1 MHSSARSA
9 WRRWPDVA
17 IVLAMVMGCPSF
29 VFAQAGASIT
39 GIVRDG
45 SGAVLPG
52 VTVEA
57 ASPALIEQ
65 QRTVVTDQGGQYRI
79 EALRP
84 GTYTVTFTLTGFNTF
99 RREDLVLT
107 GTFVATVNAE
117 LGVGSL
123 NETVTVSGESPVVDL
138 QSARQQR
145 VFSQEVLDA
154 IPQGRTPVTAGI
166 LLPGVTVST
175 FGSTQDV
182 GGTANITL
190 TGGQLSI
197 HGSDTDDHRQMIDG
211 VSTAN
216 ADGGGAYASGFTVNM
231 GAAQEVALD
240 YASGT
245 AEQSTGGTYLNV
257 IPREGGNALKG
268 SFFGSYVNSSFQGSN
283 YTDELKAKGVRSPDA
298 IKEAYDY
305 NPSVGGPV
313 VRDRLWFFGSLRFLG
328 NSNYV
333 TGIFVNK
340 NAGNPQAWNYDPDL
354 EQPAFTNSTS
364 KSGNVRLTWQASPSN
379 KFSFF
384 HDHQDLCRCSLV
396 TFNRPPES
404 ALRITYPIVDFSTVG
419 WTAPLTAKL
428 LFEARGGLRRESFMQ
443 PPRPGEGDPFL
454 EMIDVTEQGGS
465 IPGLLYRSQGVY
477 RFNKGNNYSASASLS
492 YITGQHAFK
501 AGFSQVYLDKTES
514 FFDNNY
520 AVSYRFLNGVPNQLT
535 QRATPWTYHVQQ
547 PADLGVYVQDRWT
560 LSRLTLNAGMRFE
573 YYRSTFPAQT
583 LGSGLLVPNRNIS
596 FPDTPLLSFQD
607 IVPRLGASYDLF
619 GNGKTAIKASVNK
632 YVEGLGMQVGWSNG
646 VLDPVSGLANTVT
659 RAWTDGNA
667 NYVADC
673 DLKNPL
679 AQDNRQS
686 GGDFC
691 GTVSDTNFGKP
702 TPSTTSDPATQTGWG
717 NRPYQW
723 EFSTSVQQ
731 ELAARVSL
739 NVGYYRRVL
748 GNFTVIDD
756 LSLSPDDFSPFSV
769 TVPIDPR
776 LPDSGEVIGLFY
788 DRDPDAVAR
797 PAVRVNKLARDYG
810 NQIQHWNGVD
820 LGLDAR
826 LAGGLTVQGGISTG
840 RTSRDNCEI
849 LAALPEA
856 APLGVLYCHQDTKFL
871 TQLKFLGS
879 YTLPRVD
886 VQISSTYQSIP
897 GPVLAANRVYSNA
910 SVRDSLGR
918 DLSAG
923 AANVTVN
930 LVPPGSMIGERMNL
944 LDFRFGKVFRLQRS
958 RAVLSLDL
966 YNALNSDAAL
976 GENSTYVN
984 ATITGWRIPTQFAQA
999 RFAKISVQ
1007 FDF

>member
-1 MHSSARSA
+1 MDSPSVWPR
-9 WRRWPDVA
+9 WRAA
-17 IVLAMVMGCPSF
+17 IVVLAAAIACPSA

-39 GIVRDG
+39 GTVRDG

-57 ASPALIEQ
+57 SSPALIEQ
-65 QRTVVTDQGGQYRI
+65 TRTVVTDESGQYRI

-84 GTYTVTFTLTGFNTF
+84 GTYTLTFTLTGFNAVQ
-99 RREDLVLT
+99 REGVVLT
-107 GTFVATVNAE
+107 GTFVASVNVE
-117 LGVGSL
+117 LGVGAI
-123 NETVTVSGESPVVDL
+123 NETVTVTGESPVVDL

-154 IPQGRTPVTAGI
+154 IPQGRTPVTAAI

-182 GGTANITL
+182 GGTGNITL

-240 YASGT
+240 YASGA
-245 AEQSTGGTYLNV
+245 AEQSTGGTYLNI
-257 IPREGGNALKG
+257 IPREGGNSVKG
-268 SFFGSYVNSSFQGSN
+268 SFFASYVNSSFQGS
-283 YTDELKAKGVRSPDA
+283 YYDAELAAKGVRTPDA
-298 IKEAYDY
+298 IREVYDY
-305 NPSVGGPV
+305 NPSLGGPLK
-313 VRDRLWFFGSLRFLG
+313 RDRVWFFGSARFLG

-333 TGIFVNK
+333 SDIYVNR
-340 NAGNPQAWNYDPDL
+340 NAGNPNAWNYDPDL
-354 EQPAFTNSTS
+354 DQPAFTNSTS
-364 KSGNVRLTWQASPSN
+364 KSWNVRLTWQASPRN
-379 KFSFF
+379 KLSFF
-384 HDHQDLCRCSLV
+384 HDRQHLCRCSLV

-404 ALRITYPIVDFSTVG
+404 ALRITYPIEDFTTVG
-419 WTAPLTAKL
+419 WTAPLTARL

-443 PPRPGEGDPFL
+443 PPRPVEGDPFL

-501 AGFSQVYLDKTES
+501 AGFSQVYLDKTEN

-535 QRATPWTYHVQQ
+535 QRATPWAYHVQQ
-547 PADLGVYVQDRWT
+547 PADLGIFVQDRWT
-560 LSRLTLNAGMRFE
+560 VSRLTLNAGMRFD

-583 LGSGLLVPNRNIS
+583 LGPGLLVPNRNIS
-596 FPDTPLLSFQD
+596 FPETPLLSFQD
-607 IVPRLGASYDLF
+607 ISPRLGASYDLF
-619 GNGKTAIKASVNK
+619 GNGKTAVKASINK
-632 YVEGLGMQVGWSNG
+632 FMEGLGMQVGWSNG

-679 AQDNRQS
+679 GQDNRAS

-731 ELAARVSL
+731 ELAARMSL
-739 NVGYYRRVL
+739 NVGYFRRVL

-756 LSLSPDDFSPFSV
+756 LSLSPDDYSPFSV
-769 TVPIDPR
+769 TVPVDPR
-776 LPDSGEVIGLFY
+776 LPDSGEVIGPFY

-810 NQIQHWNGVD
+810 KQIQHWNGVD
-820 LGLDAR
+820 IGLDAR
-826 LAGGLTVQGGISTG
+826 LRGGLTVQGGMSTG

-849 LAALPEA
+849 LALVPEA
-856 APLGVLYCHQDTKFL
+856 APLGVVYCHQDTKFL
-871 TQLKFLGS
+871 TQVKFLGS
-879 YTLPRVD
+879 YTLPRID
-886 VQISSTYQSIP
+886 VQVSSTFQTFP

-910 SVRDSLGR
+910 SVRESLGR

-944 LDFRFGKVFRLQRS
+944 LDFRFGKVLRFQRS
-958 RAVLSLDL
+958 RAVVSLDL

-984 ATITGWRIPTQFAQA
+984 DTITGWRIPTQFAQA
-999 RFAKISVQ
+999 RFVKISAQ